1 MRIERR
7 KWQQVDNVAN
17 MFLATYNRRDPRV
30 MRVSCTLK
38 EEIDP
43 EALQDALNA
52 TVSIRPQFQVKIHR
66 GLFWRYI
73 EETSDM
79 PAVSMEKDRIC
90 PQLYFQDRPEK
101 PLYKVTWFN
110 NRINMDIFHAISDG
124 TGAMEFLN
132 ILVVEYLRRVHPDVI
147 QDIHLYGEETSEE
160 LTENSFKTNFDKD
173 RHTSLIPE
181 SNKVAYHPPYRKL
194 PFDQL
199 QFFEAH
205 MPLGVVKD
213 RAKNFGVTVSSY
225 IGAALML
232 ALIDSMPAGKR
243 RRPVTVS
250 MPVNLRNFYKS
261 SSLRNFFNNV
271 SVTHVYDGKE
281 TLKTLSIEYQKQLT
295 EALEPEKVKD
305 QMNYF
310 QGFQNQWAI
319 RAVPLALKEP
329 GLNFFAKQNEM
340 RVSAVLSNIG
350 VVKFPDKISDYID
363 HYTGYC
369 SSENPFVVLCSFKD
383 VMTLGISYPYSD
395 PRIIRKFINI
405 LSEKGIPVKL
415 YATEVVR

>member
-1 MRIERR
+1 MHIKRR

-43 EALQDALNA
+43 AVLQDALNA

-66 GLFWRYI
+66 GMFWRYI
-73 EETSDM
+73 EETQDM
-79 PAVSMEKDRIC
+79 PVVSKEKDRIC
-90 PQLYFQDRPEK
+90 PQLYFQDRPER

-132 ILVVEYLRRVHPDVI
+132 ILVVEYLRRVHPEVI
-147 QDIHLYGEETSEE
+147 KDIHFYGEETSEE

-173 RHTSLIPE
+173 RHTPLIPE
-181 SNKVAYHPPYRKL
+181 SNKIAYHPPYRKL

-205 MPLGVVKD
+205 MPLGIVKD

-225 IGAALML
+225 IGAAMMMGI
-232 ALIDSMPAGKR
+232 IDSMPAGKR
-243 RRPVTVS
+243 KKPVTIS

-271 SVTHVYDGKE
+271 SITHIYDGKE
-281 TLKTLSIEYQKQLT
+281 TLKTLSAEYQKKLT
-295 EALEPEKVKD
+295 DELEPERVKD

-310 QGFQNQWAI
+310 QGFQNQWAV

-329 GLNFFAKQNEM
+329 GLNFFAKQNEK

-350 VVKFPDKISDYID
+350 VVKFPNEIGDYID
-363 HYTGYC
+363 HFTGYC

-383 VMTLGISYPYSD
+383 VLTLGIAYPYSD
-395 PRIIRKFINI
+395 PKIIRKFINI